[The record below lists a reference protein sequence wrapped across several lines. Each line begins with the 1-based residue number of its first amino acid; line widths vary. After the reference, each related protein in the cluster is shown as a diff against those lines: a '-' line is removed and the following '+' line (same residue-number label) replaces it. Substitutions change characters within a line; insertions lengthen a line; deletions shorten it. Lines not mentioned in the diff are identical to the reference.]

1 MKTKEPHMYPIPQRR
16 PSLKFMGVAAF
27 LCLLSFGL
35 TGRLSAQAITLEAEN
50 LSPVG
55 TGATVSISN
64 DANASGGVLEFLNST
79 AAGQTIT
86 FTTPSIVAGT
96 YQVQMRYKAN
106 TTRGQHTVKIDGVQ
120 VGGTVDQYATPAA
133 YTSVTLGNAVLA
145 TSGAHSIV
153 LTVTGKNASAT
164 QFYLTAD
171 SFTFTPVNVQQQ
183 AAAPSFSPSAGTYT
197 SAQTVAIT
205 STTSSANIHYT
216 TDGSTPS
223 ATVGT
228 IYSGPVS
235 IGTTSVLSAIATET
249 GFTDSSVTSGTYTIN
264 SGSSGGGGTTV
275 SFEAESLTNT
285 PSGATSSVQTDVNS
299 SGGKWEEL
307 AATGTGQSISY
318 AIPSVT
324 AGTYQVQMEY
334 KGLTSRGIQQLSVYG
349 SNQGSTLDEYSAGQ
363 TYPTTTFGTVTFSS
377 TGTHTI
383 KLTVTGKNAS
393 STGYVLSADK
403 FTFVAQ
409 SGGGPGTVA
418 APSFSPG
425 GGTYTSVQNVSIT
438 TSTSGASI
446 RYTTDGSTPTSTT
459 GTLYSGTAVN
469 ITATTT
475 LQAVAFAS
483 GMNNSPVTSATY
495 TISVGGGGN
504 FTAAQVFPA
513 IQSHMTSS
521 VQVNTKPHIN
531 TMTRALN
538 VNVYQ
543 VASGV
548 FAYTS
553 SMAIDDDGSDPD
565 PDPDHQ
571 GQTTWQDSSGAQLGA
586 HHVPYYV
593 LGDDCWDNEKKQGG
607 NFHPC
612 PHFYYPEH
620 NITGLQFALIFY
632 NGKVIGAV
640 FGDTQG
646 TDTTSTSNNDS
657 RELGEASVESAALL
671 GIPSSG
677 TTGGVDNGVTVVIFS
692 GSQWVVKGTNQGTGP
707 VGSATGNLNGNAQ
720 ALVQKALNQ
729 LGTSFGL

>member
-1 MKTKEPHMYPIPQRR
+1 MKTKIFPMYPIHQRR
-16 PSLKFMGVAAF
+16 PSLKFMGTTAF

-35 TGRLSAQAITLEAEN
+35 TGRLSAQAITLEAASMSPVGTGATVSTSSDPNVSGGLLEFLN
-50 LSPVG
+50 STAVGQSMTLMTPTIAAGTYQVQFRYKTNTSRAQHNVVIDGTQIGGTIDQYATTSTYPTATLGNVAFATTGTHAIVLTVTGKDAAATHFYITADSFTFTPVNVQPQAAAPSFSPSAGAYTSAQTVSIASTTGTANIRYTTDGSTPSETAGTIYSSPVSISTTLTLKAIAYETGFTDSTVTSGAYTINTGTGGGTTVSFEAESLSPVG
-55 TGATVSISN
+55 TGATVSTSSDPN
-64 DANASGGVLEFLNST
+64 VTGGLLEFLNST
-79 AAGQTIT
+79 AAGQTMT
-86 FTTPSIVAGT
+86 LTTPSIAAGT
-96 YQVQMRYKAN
+96 YQVQFRYKTN
-106 TTRGQHTVKIDGVQ
+106 TSRGQHTVEIDGAQ
-120 VGGTVDQYATPAA
+120 VGGTVDQYTATPTYPTA
-133 YTSVTLGNAVLA
+133 TLGNVTFNSAG
-145 TSGAHSIV
+145 THTIV

-164 QFYLTAD
+164 QFY
-171 SFTFTPVNVQQQ
+171 
-183 AAAPSFSPSAGTYT
+183 
-197 SAQTVAIT
+197 IT
-205 STTSSANIHYT
+205 
-216 TDGSTPS
+216 
-223 ATVGT
+223 
-228 IYSGPVS
+228 
-235 IGTTSVLSAIATET
+235 
-249 GFTDSSVTSGTYTIN
+249 
-264 SGSSGGGGTTV
+264 
-275 SFEAESLTNT
+275 
-285 PSGATSSVQTDVNS
+285 
-299 SGGKWEEL
+299 
-307 AATGTGQSISY
+307 
-318 AIPSVT
+318 
-324 AGTYQVQMEY
+324 
-334 KGLTSRGIQQLSVYG
+334 
-349 SNQGSTLDEYSAGQ
+349 
-363 TYPTTTFGTVTFSS
+363 
-377 TGTHTI
+377 
-383 KLTVTGKNAS
+383 
-393 STGYVLSADK
+393 ADK

-425 GGTYTSVQNVSIT
+425 GGTYSSTQNVSISTAT
-438 TSTSGASI
+438 TGASI
-446 RYTTDGSTPTSTT
+446 RYTTDGSTPTSTA
-459 GTLYSGTAVN
+459 GALYSGTEVN

-475 LQAVAFAS
+475 LQAIAFAS

-495 TISVGGGGN
+495 TINTGGGGN
-504 FTAAQVFPA
+504 FTAAQVLA
-513 IQSHMTSS
+513 GVQSHMTSS

-571 GQTTWQDSSGAQLGA
+571 NQTTWQDDSGAQLGA

-593 LGDDCWDNEKKQGG
+593 LGDDCWDNEKAQGG
-607 NFHPC
+607 DFHPC

-646 TDTTSTSNNDS
+646 TDVTSTSSNDS

-692 GSQWVVKGTNQGTGP
+692 GPQWVVKGTNKGTGP
-707 VGSATGNLNGNAQ
+707 VGSSTGSLNGNAQ